1 MNGTSF
7 LSLFKPAEELA
18 VIFDIGNASIGG
30 SLVLLSRHNHPKVV
44 YTVRKEMNMQTSANI
59 TRMVSYLEATL
70 NAVVD
75 DIRKN
80 GIVHLTFTR
89 RGMLTPKTAFC
100 FFSAP
105 WYAAH
110 IRRSAFV
117 SKESITVSSRT
128 LEELLEKEVVL
139 AEESQADAYLR
150 AGAREN
156 DVTLLEKEIV
166 HIALNGYPQENP
178 FGKKAKDIEALF
190 YISVVPSKISQLVEM
205 VVRRSFDVK
214 NIHFGS
220 FALVFWNGVRDMWPK
235 EKDYLLLDVSGEL
248 TELVLVHGG
257 VLTETATFPKGRNFF
272 VRTIMEHLSTSAH
285 EASSLLNLYIE
296 GKAGPGA
303 GEQIGQ
309 ALRSA
314 EKEWGEDMKGLL
326 SGLSDGL
333 FLPWSLFLTAD
344 DPFAR
349 WLGDVLK
356 DPTATM
362 GSSFGK
368 PFTIH
373 VLDDH
378 TLSRFTDAPRAAH
391 DNFLFLCS
399 LFAQKIQFPL

>member
-44 YTVRKEMNMQTSANI
+44 YTVRKEMKMQTSANI
-59 TRMVSYLEATL
+59 TRMVLYLEATL

-156 DVTLLEKEIV
+156 DVTLLEKEIL

-220 FALVFWNGVRDMWPK
+220 FALVFWNGVRDMWPQ

-248 TELVLVHGG
+248 TSLCWCMVVFSLKQQRSRRGG
-257 VLTETATFPKGRNFF
+257 
-272 VRTIMEHLSTSAH
+272 I
-285 EASSLLNLYIE
+285 
-296 GKAGPGA
+296 
-303 GEQIGQ
+303 
-309 ALRSA
+309 
-314 EKEWGEDMKGLL
+314 
-326 SGLSDGL
+326 
-333 FLPWSLFLTAD
+333 
-344 DPFAR
+344 
-349 WLGDVLK
+349 
-356 DPTATM
+356 
-362 GSSFGK
+362 
-368 PFTIH
+368 
-373 VLDDH
+373 
-378 TLSRFTDAPRAAH
+378 
-391 DNFLFLCS
+391 FLFVPLWSIFLLQRTKRRHCS
-399 LFAQKIQFPL
+399 IYILKERRVQERANR